1 MQAFDPIEDTFALHP
16 IEAALARLMPTA
28 LSQGTQL
35 DIEGMIDELADCQT
49 QPAAKRF
56 FPRAMMRSIRNGG
69 IAAAFCACSLLYSQA
84 NADVFFD
91 SVILDRPF
99 DIEEVSVEGMREGDD
114 GSALEALSLDKE
126 RMSIVLD
133 KWSGMMIQVS
143 EESTET
149 LLIPVSDF

>member
-1 MQAFDPIEDTFALHP
+1 MQAFDPIKDALAIHP

-28 LSQGTQL
+28 LSQGAQL
-35 DIEGMIDELADCQT
+35 DIEEMINELAGCET

-56 FPRAMMRSIRNGG
+56 FLRAMMRSIRNGG
-69 IAAAFCACSLLYSQA
+69 IAAALCACSLPYSRA
-84 NADVFFD
+84 NADVFLD
-91 SVILDRPF
+91 GVILDRPF
-99 DIEEVSVEGMREGDD
+99 DIEEMSLEGMREGDD

-126 RMSIVLD
+126 RVSIVLD

-143 EESTET
+143 EKSEET